1 MFHPRVERGL
11 SAYIATIQ
19 IFLADVRRALQ
30 DFIYSDVH
38 QPALQT
44 DTRAETEAEAVHTL
58 TVDITNHISV
68 SVPAPAPRCPL
79 HMASAISSERD
90 SHDPLQRQC
99 SPLLVA
105 RSIWYLPYPASG
117 ILTKLS
123 QGSASRLI
131 MAPLSYL
138 HPDVFTMYGRDP
150 HPTAIDFI
158 CCRFLSPSAAH
169 LHISLAQYRPSP
181 SITVSSDPRLVY
193 VYALAYAYAYVH
205 AHVLALPSPSR
216 IHPPVPDWILGR
228 LRPPCTP
235 ALTAPAHGV
244 VLFLFVQLRS

>member
-1 MFHPRVERGL
+1 MLAVSRTTARRFLHACLHFRCMLAVYCTPARCFSAARSPIPAHTLAVFHAPAHRLVFPL
-11 SAYIATIQ
+11 H
-19 IFLADVRRALQ
+19 LALPLRLMLPLRLV
-30 DFIYSDVH
+30 DVH

-44 DTRAETEAEAVHTL
+44 DTRAEMEAEAVHTL

-68 SVPAPAPRCPL
+68 SVPAPTPRCPL

-90 SHDPLQRQC
+90 SHDLLQRQC
-99 SPLLVA
+99 SPLLIA
-105 RSIWYLPYPASG
+105 RSIWYLPYPPSG

-138 HPDVFTMYGRDP
+138 HPDVFTMYDRDP

-158 CCRFLSPSAAH
+158 CCRFVSPSAAY
-169 LHISLAQYRPSP
+169 LHISLAPYRPSP

-193 VYALAYAYAYVH
+193 VYVYTYAYANVN
-205 AHVLALPSPSR
+205 VLAL
-216 IHPPVPDWILGR
+216 V
-228 LRPPCTP
+228 
-235 ALTAPAHGV
+235 
-244 VLFLFVQLRS
+244 